1 MSVQDKGQL
10 IEEGLSKTVDTDD
23 DENDAGFSEV
33 REPDRSELEIDF
45 DEKEKDKKSRNEP
58 GFLSGITSVVK
69 AKMLSKKAKNSIA
82 PNIQIMKG
90 VESPPLMIE

>member
-1 MSVQDKGQL
+1 M
-10 IEEGLSKTVDTDD
+10 IEEEFSKTIDTDD

-45 DEKEKDKKSRNEP
+45 EGKEKEKKSRNEP

-82 PNIQIMKG
+82 PNIQIMKDIKA
-90 VESPPLMIE
+90 PPLINE